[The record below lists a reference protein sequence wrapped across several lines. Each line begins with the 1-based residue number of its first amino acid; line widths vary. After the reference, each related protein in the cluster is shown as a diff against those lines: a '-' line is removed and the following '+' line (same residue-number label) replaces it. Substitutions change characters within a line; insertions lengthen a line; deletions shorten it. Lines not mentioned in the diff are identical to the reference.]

1 MEGTYSDRRGVGSIV
16 NVTCY
21 LLCSRTDREVMKS
34 TKPHIKK
41 HLKIATYKQCRVK
54 KVFCSKK

>member
-21 LLCSRTDREVMKS
+21 LLCSRTDREVMK
-34 TKPHIKK
+34 K
-41 HLKIATYKQCRVK
+41 Y
-54 KVFCSKK
+54 

>member
-21 LLCSRTDREVMKS
+21 LLCSRTDWEVMK
-34 TKPHIKK
+34 K
-41 HLKIATYKQCRVK
+41 Y
-54 KVFCSKK
+54 